1 MAPPPAPLQ
10 NVRAIVIG
18 ASGACGRFAV
28 DGLVRSPATD
38 TVTTVVR
45 HYRDFA
51 SEFGWSV
58 ALSRKHIQ
66 RTVED
71 FGDLKAH
78 PEVWAGHTVV
88 VCALGTTRAI
98 AGSAESFVKVD
109 RDYVIAAAEAARAA
123 GIPRF
128 LLLTAQGSGG
138 VPTFLPRSVVS
149 AIHPLLYTQT
159 KYEAETAV
167 KSQGFSTVSIFR
179 PGLLDRRVPG
189 ADYRSVESLFLKV
202 MQSTKSAAVGYAMAE
217 DATTEPSSPLF
228 VFGTAEIAALAR
240 VHQARLDAGA
250 AAIAAQIK
258 T

>member
-1 MAPPPAPLQ
+1 VSCQYLLTQVHPFRHNAITHALSLAHLNTLSRTLCVTPPA
-10 NVRAIVIG
+10 
-18 ASGACGRFAV
+18 S
-28 DGLVRSPATD
+28 
-38 TVTTVVR
+38 R
-45 HYRDFA
+45 H
-51 SEFGWSV
+51 
-58 ALSRKHIQ
+58 
-66 RTVED
+66 
-71 FGDLKAH
+71 
-78 PEVWAGHTVV
+78 EVWAGHTVV

-202 MQSTKSAAVGYAMAE
+202 GGWVC
-217 DATTEPSSPLF
+217 P
-228 VFGTAEIAALAR
+228 VAR
-240 VHQARLDAGA
+240 FAR
-250 AAIAAQIK
+250 
-258 T
+258 